1 MSQRWWVVAISSV
14 AGCASTRG
22 PAPTPPAADALR
34 VAPEGAGVALRWS
47 GPRALALPAVTEGL
61 GPVLAVKRGTEGDLR
76 LDHPGGVEERWSVT
90 AEGAEQSWRFPAAPA
105 DGRVAVTVA
114 LARTA
119 LDHAD
124 ARGLWL
130 RTDGGEVVR
139 YGHATW
145 VDAQGRRTVV
155 PSRWEGGRVA
165 LRVPPEVVAATAW
178 PAVLDPLVSRQVVL
192 APLAPTVT
200 RPAMGRPSVAFN
212 HGVFMA
218 TWSTV
223 LPDLPAPYASA
234 IQYARLSPTGEVL
247 DPTGTTAVV
256 TSATRDIRPSIAAL
270 GDGFLLA
277 WAPGIGNEGVTTVRL
292 DAAGVVLDATPRNVL
307 PSATF
312 APYQLACRADG
323 CVIVAGPSAARLDA
337 TGALASRLSLL
348 PATAQTPTVVATA
361 AGYVIAW
368 SDSPL
373 GGPAD
378 VFFLR
383 LRPDG
388 TAIDATPQTATA
400 AASNRITPQL
410 ASDGT
415 NALLVWNATAGAGSR
430 APGIYGALIPPSG
443 SPATAP
449 LVLGAISTP
458 AQPAVAWD
466 GANYLVS
473 WQSTP
478 FGTVRVSPT
487 GAILD
492 AAPRTIEVASPHG
505 SGVPHL
511 VAGPAGVQAFWIWS
525 GDATSFTA
533 HLGPDGHATSPAAPL
548 SVTTYL
554 EADLLSTWDGTN
566 FVVAW
571 ARRPTRYVASSFFA
585 TRVSPAGVVVDR
597 ASIALGSRAL
607 VGGDPIRFLGLLATG
622 TDYALL
628 GEGWSYAPRPLNAL
642 HFTAA
647 GPTTGA
653 SIPYAGGATIST
665 VDFQF
670 VRGGANNLF
679 FVPAST
685 GFSALR
691 VAPDGTVLDLY
702 PTPLAWQTAPAGTSP
717 EYASSYSPHGAFD
730 GTNYFVVANGYG
742 VRISADG
749 DLLDASPR
757 RLSPMPITGV
767 RSNISYGGGNYLL
780 TWLTASGIQGA
791 LVRPT
796 GEVLDA
802 TPRTFG
808 PLRGSYWQVSDGVK
822 HVLVYQPSDG
832 ALAVQRVSFAGA
844 LIDPAPVPITTL
856 PALSV
861 SVAANTS
868 GQTLVASTEFDY
880 GYSAV
885 RAIARLIDSTSGPV
899 TDAGVLDAG
908 ADVPG
913 AIDAGFMLPDTGAA
927 DVAPTVD
934 VPAAADVAV
943 VDATAA
949 PDVAVV
955 DAAAPPDVAAVDAA
969 APPDVAAVDAAT
981 ADVAVADAGR
991 DVPRSATDVGSV
1003 TPTTDVPA
1011 ADAPAATDAGGAPDG
1026 GAVCSARP
1034 WSQRGASHEAWMLA
1048 GFAAV
1053 VVARRRRRTT

>member
-1 MSQRWWVVAISSV
+1 MPQRWWVVAISSL
-14 AGCASTRG
+14 AGCASTG
-22 PAPTPPAADALR
+22 APAPTPPAADALR
-34 VAPEGAGVALRWS
+34 VAPEGAGVTLRWS
-47 GPRALALPAVTEGL
+47 GPRALSLPAVTEGL

-76 LDHPGGVEERWSVT
+76 LDHPRGVEERWSVT
-90 AEGAEQSWRFPAAPA
+90 PEGAEQSWRFPAAPA

-114 LARTA
+114 LAGAA

-124 ARGLWL
+124 GHGLWL

-178 PAVLDPLVSRQVVL
+178 PAVLDPLVSRPIVL

-200 RPAMGRPSVAFN
+200 RPGMGRPAAAFN

-218 TWSTV
+218 TWNTI
-223 LPDLPAPYASA
+223 LPDPYTSA

-247 DPTGTTAVV
+247 DSTGTTAVV
-256 TSATRDIRPSIAAL
+256 SSATRDTRPSIAAL

-277 WAPGIGNEGVTTVRL
+277 WAPVNGAEGVMTARL
-292 DAAGVVLDATPRNVL
+292 DAAGVMLDATPRSVL
-307 PSATF
+307 PSANF
-312 APYQLACRADG
+312 APSQLACRSDG

-337 TGALASRLSLL
+337 TGALVARLSLL
-348 PATAQTPTVVATA
+348 PATAQTPAVVATA
-361 AGYVIAW
+361 AGYVLAW

-378 VFFLR
+378 VFFRR

-400 AASNRITPQL
+400 AASNRITPKL

-430 APGIYGALIPPSG
+430 APGVYGALIPPSG
-443 SPATAP
+443 SPATSP
-449 LVLGAISTP
+449 LVLGAVSIP
-458 AQPAVAWD
+458 AEPAVAWD
-466 GANYLVS
+466 GANYLVGWES
-473 WQSTP
+473 NP

-487 GAILD
+487 GAVLD

-511 VAGPAGVQAFWIWS
+511 VAGSAGVQAFWIWT

-533 HLGPDGHATSPAAPL
+533 HLGPDGRATSPAAPL
-548 SVTTYL
+548 SVTPHP
-554 EADLLSTWDGTN
+554 EFNLLSTWDGAN

-571 ARRPTRYVASSFFA
+571 TRRPDRYSASSFFA

-597 ASIALGSRAL
+597 ASIALGSRERL
-607 VGGDPIRFLGLLATG
+607 GGSDVYFLGLLATG
-622 TDYALL
+622 TDYVLL
-628 GEGWSYAPRPLNAL
+628 GEGWTDTNRPLNAL

-653 SIPYAGGATIST
+653 SVPYAGGATIAAYGLS
-665 VDFQF
+665 F

-679 FVPAST
+679 FLPTST

-691 VAPDGTVLDLY
+691 VAPNGTVLDLY
-702 PTPLAWQTAPAGTSP
+702 PTPLAWQIGVPP
-717 EYASSYSPHGAFD
+717 QGAFD

-757 RLSPMPITGV
+757 RLGPMPTGV
-767 RSNISYGGGNYLL
+767 LSNVSYGGGNFLV
-780 TWLTASGIQGA
+780 TWLSEAGGIQGV

-796 GEVLDA
+796 GEVVDA
-802 TPRTFG
+802 APRSFG
-808 PLRGSYWQVSDGVK
+808 TLRGWYRQVSDGIE
-822 HVLVYQPSDG
+822 HVLVYQPAAG
-832 ALAVQRVSFAGA
+832 GLAVQRVSFAGA
-844 LIDPAPVPITTL
+844 LIDPAPVPITTRSAISL
-856 PALSV
+856 

-868 GQTLVASTEFDY
+868 GQTLVAAAEYDY

-885 RAIARLIDSTSGPV
+885 RAIARVIDSTSAPV
-899 TDAGVLDAG
+899 SDAGVLDAG
-908 ADVPG
+908 ADVP
-913 AIDAGFMLPDTGAA
+913 APIDAGFMLPDTGAA
-927 DVAPTVD
+927 DVTPTID
-934 VPAAADVAV
+934 APAARAVAA
-943 VDATAA
+943 VDAPAA
-949 PDVAVV
+949 REVAIADAVTPPDVAIADVV
-955 DAAAPPDVAAVDAA
+955 SPPDVAAA
-969 APPDVAAVDAAT
+969 DAAT
-981 ADVAVADAGR
+981 ADVAFADAGR
-991 DVPRSATDVGSV
+991 DVPPSATDVGSV

-1011 ADAPAATDAGGAPDG
+1011 ADVTAATDAGGASDG

-1034 WSQRGASHEAWMLA
+1034 WSQRGTSHGAWMLA

-1053 VVARRRRRTT
+1053 VVARRRRTT